1 MSNLRF
7 LSDCE
12 VCKDIRGWGGKI
24 MKNLN
29 VRPESC
35 ATVSRFRE
43 LFLTQETGLG
53 IRMILGIKDT
63 E

>member
-7 LSDCE
+7 LLDCE

-29 VRPESC
+29 VRFESC
-35 ATVSRFRE
+35 VIVLRFRE
-43 LFLTQETGLG
+43 FF
-53 IRMILGIKDT
+53 
-63 E
+63 